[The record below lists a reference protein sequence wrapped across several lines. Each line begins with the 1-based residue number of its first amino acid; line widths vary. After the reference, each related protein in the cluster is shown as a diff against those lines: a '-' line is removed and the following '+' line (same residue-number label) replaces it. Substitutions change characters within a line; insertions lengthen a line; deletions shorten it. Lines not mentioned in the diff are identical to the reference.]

1 MPRVPAFCLISLAA
15 AFLFG
20 GESLAQS
27 YPTKPVRMLVA
38 FPPGT
43 GVDILARSIGQ
54 KLSERWGQP
63 VLIENRPG
71 AGGSLG
77 TAAAAK
83 SPPDGYTITMG
94 NLGTH
99 ALNAS
104 LYKQLGYHPQR
115 DFVPVAQVAAVP
127 MLLVVHP
134 ALPVKSVRTFLE
146 LARSKPGELNY
157 GSAGV
162 GSVGHL
168 SGELFALVAGIR
180 IVHVPYK
187 GNQQALTDLLVG
199 QVQMAFGN
207 LLSYLPHARSGR
219 VRSIAV
225 TSRERSAAASDIP
238 TMVEAGLK
246 DFEVTQWYGVFA
258 PANTPAAVADKL
270 NADIAEVLRM
280 ADVRSRLENDGA
292 SVGGPSRDQFG
303 AAVGKEIE
311 RWGQVIRKA
320 NIQQ

>member
-1 MPRVPAFCLISLAA
+1 MRQLVSLSFMGLVLAG
-15 AFLFG
+15 LVQHDV
-20 GESLAQS
+20 LAQS
-27 YPTKPVRMLVA
+27 YPAKPVRMVVA

-63 VLIENRPG
+63 VLIDNRAG
-71 AGGSLG
+71 AGGSVG

-104 LYKQLGYHPQR
+104 LYQQLAYHPQR
-115 DFVPVAQVAAVP
+115 DFVPVTQVAAVP

-134 ALPVKSVRTFLE
+134 ALPVRSVRTLRE
-146 LARSKPGELNY
+146 IATSKPGELNY
-157 GSAGV
+157 GSAGI

-168 SGELFALVAGIR
+168 SGELFALVAGIK

-219 VRSIAV
+219 VRSLAV
-225 TSRERSAAASDIP
+225 TSRERSAAAPDIP
-238 TMVEAGLK
+238 TMAESGLK
-246 DFEVTQWYGVFA
+246 NFEVTQWYGLFA
-258 PANTPAAVADKL
+258 PANTPTAVADKL
-270 NADIAEVLRM
+270 SADVAEVLRIPE
-280 ADVRSRLENDGA
+280 VRTRLENDGA
-292 SVGGPSRDQFG
+292 NVGGPTRDQFG
-303 AAVGKEIE
+303 AAVAREIE
-311 RWGQVIRKA
+311 RWGEVIRKA
-320 NIQQ
+320 GIQH